1 MKQTFEEEEN
11 RVQTDM
17 EDVEGEGGRARTVR
31 AQQST
36 GPESE
41 SRVPAGIPNV
51 PPLWRPPFLP
61 LFPRTVERP
70 QRIRECLTFAY
81 EHLSVL
87 WIAHIVGVYSRYR

>member
-1 MKQTFEEEEN
+1 MKQTFEEEEDDA
-11 RVQTDM
+11 QTDM
-17 EDVEGEGGRARTVR
+17 EDVEDEGGRARTVR

-51 PPLWRPPFLP
+51 PPLWRPSLLP
-61 LFPRTVERP
+61 LFPRTNVRL
-70 QRIRECLTFAY
+70 QCVREYLAFVY

-87 WIAHIVGVYSRYR
+87 